1 MLPPPELAQH
11 NPEVDLVGAD
21 RSPVADRI
29 DFAGSIKWIGSPFDR
44 HDLETLRQP
53 HPGYEP
59 GRSVLAIV
67 SLSGADLVWAPEEI
81 TGVRRLY
88 APGSAEVEEDRKPLD
103 DLAAAIAKY
112 EYWHPSHS
120 SHR

>member
-1 MLPPPELAQH
+1 
-11 NPEVDLVGAD
+11 VD
-21 RSPVADRI
+21 RQ
-29 DFAGSIKWIGSPFDR
+29 PFDR